1 MFVGPVF
8 TRAAVTSPRRPRF
21 FLARA
26 VYVTLLFGLIC
37 TAWLILAGTQII
49 RNVGDMSR
57 FGATLFPILA
67 LLQLAL
73 ILFISAMASASAVA
87 QEKDRRTM
95 LLLMLTRL
103 TNSELVLGKLL
114 ASLLNVLGMVVAA
127 APVFM
132 LVVLL
137 GGVSFAQVGRVLA
150 VTMAA
155 ALAAGSLGSTIALW
169 REKTF
174 QTLSVTALFLMFWL
188 GLWEAVNAGALGT
201 TLLGIQC
208 HDWAAAMSPFRAV
221 WAAARPLYDAPPP
234 LTLVWQQPELL
245 FNYVVVLHT
254 AVALLAAVLLN
265 GIAIWRVRQW
275 NSSPEVRRVSREAES
290 LASIWS
296 AERTASQRADDANL
310 ARAGH
315 VDSQLRE
322 QAGVEKASRRVWD
335 NPVLWREICTWA
347 YGRKVLLI
355 RLAYLVIT
363 AMAGMG
369 LYQAVTQAQPM
380 LDSGAASIPA
390 AGWPLAPYLLVSWVI
405 VNALAVTSITNE
417 RDGRSLDLLLVTDLS
432 PKEFLFGK
440 LGGVFY
446 VAKEMILLPLAMCV
460 ALYVAG
466 GLSLENLIYT
476 VLGLLVMFVF
486 VAMLGLH
493 CGMIYEN
500 SRSAVILS
508 LGTVFFLFLGV
519 AAIILMMISF
529 SGSFQVQLAPFSVF
543 ILGGGV
549 GLYVTLGG
557 QTPSR
562 AILAASLVLPF
573 ATFYAIT
580 SFLLHYNLPVFLVT
594 AFSYGFTTLAMM
606 MPALFEYRIAGGRSV
621 EGE

>member
-8 TRAAVTSPRRPRF
+8 TRAVVTSPRRSRF
-21 FLARA
+21 FLARTI
-26 VYVTLLFGLIC
+26 YVTLLFGLIC
-37 TAWLILAGTQII
+37 TAWLVLAGTQII
-49 RNVGDMSR
+49 RNVGDMAR
-57 FGATLFPILA
+57 FGAMLFPILA
-67 LLQLAL
+67 LLQLAV
-73 ILFISAMASASAVA
+73 IFFFSAMATASAVA

-95 LLLMLTRL
+95 LLLLLTRL

-114 ASLLNVLGMVVAA
+114 ASLLNVLGMVAAA

-150 VTMAA
+150 VTVAT

-174 QTLSVTALFLMFWL
+174 QTLAVTALALIFWL
-188 GLWEAVNAGALGT
+188 GIWEAVHAG
-201 TLLGIQC
+201 LLGSQIGPFHC
-208 HDWAAAMSPFRAV
+208 RDLASIMSPFRAV
-221 WAAARPLYDAPPP
+221 WAAARPLYQPLPPIASA
-234 LTLVWQQPELL
+234 LGQPDLMIH
-245 FNYVVVLHT
+245 YVVVLHT
-254 AVALLAAVLLN
+254 AMALLATLLLN
-265 GIAIWRVRQW
+265 AVAIARVRQW
-275 NSSPEVRRVSREAES
+275 NSSPEVRRVTREAEG
-290 LASIWS
+290 LATIWS
-296 AERTASQRADDANL
+296 ADQSTEQQSAVAES
-310 ARAGH
+310 AREGH
-315 VDSQLRE
+315 VDARLRE
-322 QAGVEKASRRVWD
+322 QKQAGATRSVWD
-335 NPVLWREICTWA
+335 NPVLWREVCTWA

-363 AMAGMG
+363 AMAGLG
-369 LYQAVTQAQPM
+369 VYQAVAMNTAA
-380 LDSGAASIPA
+380 DSTGAASIPA
-390 AGWPLAPYLLVSWVI
+390 AAGPLALYLLISWVI
-405 VNALAVTSITNE
+405 VNALAVTSITTE

-446 VAKEMILLPLAMCV
+446 VAKEMVVLPLAMCV
-460 ALYVAG
+460 ALYFAG
-466 GLSLENLIYT
+466 GISLENLLYT
-476 VLGLLVMFVF
+476 LVGLAVMFLF
-486 VAMLGLH
+486 VSMLGIH

-500 SRSAVILS
+500 SRTAISLS

-562 AILAASLVLPF
+562 AILAASLILPF

-580 SFLLHYNLPVFLVT
+580 SFLLHYDLPVFLVT
-594 AFSYGFTTLAMM
+594 AASYGFTTLAMM
-606 MPALFEYRIAGGRSV
+606 MPALFEYRIAGSRVS
-621 EGE
+621 EGG